1 MHSIKGLIL
10 FKYWK
15 SSILNNI
22 NLLIKVRNFS
32 ISMSAITFS
41 FIPSKNSSDFDK
53 RYTFISISLIP
64 LWLKFRKEL
73 GFL

>member
-10 FKYWK
+10 FRYWK

-53 RYTFISISLIP
+53 R
-64 LWLKFRKEL
+64 
-73 GFL
+73 